1 MDAALRTWLTLLFT
15 IIYTLILSA
24 ILVVCYVDPDKGSVH
39 LSKLGMEYTW
49 SDLEIVKEPLFLNLI
64 LYSTIGLGWI
74 ALFLDILS
82 TWCKF
87 KNSLNDE
94 TGFWDKTVLLEGLK
108 FWKEIGRV
116 ETNL

>member
-1 MDAALRTWLTLLFT
+1 MEAVLRTWFTLFFT
-15 IIYTLILSA
+15 ILYTIILSA
-24 ILVVCYVDPDKGSVH
+24 ILVVCNVDPDEGSIQ
-39 LSKLGMEYTW
+39 LSKLYVDFSW